1 MINAPLKERV
11 YAAVLDGIVSG
22 EYTPDALLSE
32 KQLTEKLHVSKS
44 PVREALVE
52 LCAQGVLKSAPR
64 QGYRVVRF
72 TERNVRDILEFR
84 TMLEVGCLRACFDKI
99 TPVQIRRLQS
109 IVECEFLHLTRQDLR
124 DYWTNTLNFHLTL
137 ASYAENEY
145 IYKHLSTL
153 LNTSMRAY
161 LQLYWRKWEDGT
173 LAKPSVL
180 HAQIV
185 ESIANR
191 DREEALRLLE
201 RDINTFTIEPVGGNA
216 K

>member
-1 MINAPLKERV
+1 M
-11 YAAVLDGIVSG
+11 
-22 EYTPDALLSE
+22 
-32 KQLTEKLHVSKS
+32 
-44 PVREALVE
+44 
-52 LCAQGVLKSAPR
+52 
-64 QGYRVVRF
+64 
-72 TERNVRDILEFR
+72 
-84 TMLEVGCLRACFDKI
+84 
-99 TPVQIRRLQS
+99 
-109 IVECEFLHLTRQDLR
+109 ECEFLHLTRQDLR